1 MCALAHVEKFAGGKR
16 VADARIGAFNFGTEM
31 FMRLE
36 YVEGERDDK
45 KLSFKAFNT
54 LINY

>member
-45 KLSFKAFNT
+45 KLSVSKL
-54 LINY
+54 LIR